1 MPNKSQI
8 DELKVILLER
18 RDNILSNINNSRLNI
33 DQLKDQDIKDDLD
46 YAELVCDSF
55 TEGMIAYH
63 QLEEYKQIEEALVK
77 ISKGTYGIC
86 DMCSI
91 VIPLGRLKAKPFAKF
106 CTECRTVYE
115 HEFVKRAKNW
125 SNDFILLM
133 IKF

>member
-33 DQLKDQDIKDDLD
+33 DQLKEQDIKDDLD
-46 YAELVCDSF
+46 YAELVSDSF
-55 TEGMIAYH
+55 TEGMIANH
-63 QLEEYKQIEEALVK
+63 QLEEFKQIEEALVK
-77 ISKGTYGIC
+77 ISQGTYGIC
-86 DMCSI
+86 DMCGI

-115 HEFVKRAKNW
+115 HEFVKRAKN
-125 SNDFILLM
+125 
-133 IKF
+133 

>member
-46 YAELVCDSF
+46 YAELVSDSF
-55 TEGMIAYH
+55 TEGMIANH
-63 QLEEYKQIEEALVK
+63 QLEEFKQIEEALVK

-86 DMCSI
+86 DMCGI

-115 HEFVKRAKNW
+115 HEFVKRAKN
-125 SNDFILLM
+125 
-133 IKF
+133 

>member
-1 MPNKSQI
+1 
-8 DELKVILLER
+8 LKEEIIYYLT
-18 RDNILSNINNSRLNI
+18 SSNSRLNI

-46 YAELVCDSF
+46 YAELVSDSF
-55 TEGMIAYH
+55 TEGMIANH

-115 HEFVKRAKNW
+115 HEFVKRAKN
-125 SNDFILLM
+125 
-133 IKF
+133 

>member
-8 DELKVILLER
+8 DELKAILLER

-46 YAELVCDSF
+46 YAELVSDSF
-55 TEGMIAYH
+55 TEGMIANH
-63 QLEEYKQIEEALVK
+63 QLEEFKQIEEALVK
-77 ISKGTYGIC
+77 ISQGTYGIC
-86 DMCSI
+86 DMCGI

-115 HEFVKRAKNW
+115 HEFVKRAKN
-125 SNDFILLM
+125 
-133 IKF
+133 

>member
-8 DELKVILLER
+8 EELKVILLER

-46 YAELVCDSF
+46 YAELVSDSF
-55 TEGMIAYH
+55 TEGMIANH

-115 HEFVKRAKNW
+115 HEFVKRAKN
-125 SNDFILLM
+125 
-133 IKF
+133 